1 MKSIDLNNIN
11 DLTLFKN
18 ELNKTIDNLITS
30 KSLNEKIE
38 NIKVLGFTDLIN
50 LYESVSDKIIDTKE
64 GKKITKKYVNLLK
77 ESKTLNSAF
86 ALSKFIFS
94 GVKSEN
100 SEMLLNEAI
109 NLHKENINKE
119 YVNDL
124 KKLGNI
130 VSDAVR
136 ESKINESDISDI
148 INNKHSVCN
157 SLDYILFNKKNMKNL
172 NEYVNNLSNVTK
184 FINENVSNEPSDS
197 IDSINS
203 LSEMMNSINKE
214 TSFISEQWQKDL
226 IDSIICNNVAGLTN
240 DVLFEDYKKDCLNLL
255 DNIINAENID
265 VETKAKMGTLKE
277 SLSSKMY
284 GNDDFYKDIVNLA
297 ELKNTLAETWEEKS
311 L

>member
-38 NIKVLGFTDLIN
+38 NIKDLGFTDLIN

-203 LSEMMNSINKE
+203 LSEMVNSINKE

-226 IDSIICNNVAGLTN
+226 IDSITCNNVAGLTN

-265 VETKAKMGTLKE
+265 IETKSKMGTLKE
-277 SLSSKMY
+277 GLSLKMY
-284 GNDDFYKDIVNLA
+284 GDNDFYKDIVNLA

>member
-38 NIKVLGFTDLIN
+38 NIKDLGFTDLIN

-203 LSEMMNSINKE
+203 LSEMVNSINKE

-226 IDSIICNNVAGLTN
+226 IDSITCNNVAGLTN

-265 VETKAKMGTLKE
+265 IETKSKMGTLKE
-277 SLSSKMY
+277 GLSLKMY
-284 GNDDFYKDIVNLA
+284 GNNDFYKDIVNLA

>member
-38 NIKVLGFTDLIN
+38 NIKDLGFTDLIN
-50 LYESVSDKIIDTKE
+50 LYENVSDKIIDTKE

-109 NLHKENINKE
+109 NLHKENMNKE

-148 INNKHSVCN
+148 INSKHSVCN

-184 FINENVSNEPSDS
+184 FINENVSSEPSDS

-203 LSEMMNSINKE
+203 LSEMVNSINKE

-226 IDSIICNNVAGLTN
+226 IDSITCNNVAGLTN

-265 VETKAKMGTLKE
+265 VETKSKMGTLKE
-277 SLSSKMY
+277 SLSLKMY
-284 GNDDFYKDIVNLA
+284 GNNDFYKDIVNLA
-297 ELKNTLAETWEEKS
+297 ELKNTLSETWEEKS